1 MQKTFKKA
9 IACLLA
15 VLMLICSVPFTATAA
30 GPRQWWIEDGVD
42 TATVVAEPEYQGY
55 NSTLNGYVP
64 WEWAFGSFVK
74 SDTVGGE
81 AEDTRNLVKPI
92 IAMTVSE
99 IGKNGD
105 DPGTVLKNVYNQYYG
120 NGTLSYETVKTDG
133 RILNPTTLKA
143 GQRIAVAFEV
153 GGFDTLY
160 TGQLKFTVN
169 TNKIV
174 PSCYTGAPSKK
185 GGDKWAKGTT
195 TFTWNTDAS
204 VVYGSNY
211 FQPGTTSA
219 NAETGAM
226 YIPMNGKYMTS
237 GLSTFLGTGL
247 NDSFG
252 ARPYGKYGIVFGVAE
267 FEVIEDCD
275 LTQELSFVDRNPS
288 LSEGGTSFATFAP
301 SDFSDGKNLVGFGVS
316 DDMFANMLPIWP
328 DAVGAATREFDV
340 TVAPFSNGTVTMD
353 GETVDPATGA
363 TKKIAENNVV
373 TLTATPAANAQFVG
387 WKANDGTTVST
398 EPSITAV
405 VNANI
410 TYTPY
415 FVVNDASTFV
425 VKFVDAFEN
434 IVSVQTVTNGSEVI
448 VPAVPA
454 RAGYTANGWSVT
466 DFTTL
471 TEDTVVT
478 PKYTKEVTE
487 YTVTVP
493 AGSTITVNGVDQ
505 EGTTAQVP
513 YNTQVTVYNPSATAW
528 EINGTTVAY
537 GNTYTFYVGA
547 DVDLTIKES
556 VISEQ
561 VPCVGSVNT
570 TVSPDGSRVSFLA
583 TRKIQTAAG
592 CVQVNAGFI
601 YGTTGVTASTELVD
615 VNGTSVKAV
624 YTKTDSEQYSIS
636 FTVTPGSGKTYNGK
650 AFITYKNQTTG
661 EINVAYAN
669 LQTYNA

>member
-55 NSTLNGYVP
+55 NSTLNGYEP
-64 WEWAFGSFVK
+64 WTWAFGEFVK
-74 SDTVGGE
+74 SDTVGGD

-92 IAMTVSE
+92 IAMTVSD

-105 DPGTVLKNVYNQYYG
+105 TVANLKTVYNQYYG
-120 NGTLSYETVKTDG
+120 NGTISYEDVKTAG

-174 PSCYTGAPSKK
+174 PSCYTGTVSKS
-185 GGDKWAKGTT
+185 DKWAKGTT
-195 TFTWNTDAS
+195 TFTWNKNAS
-204 VVYGSNY
+204 TVYGADY
-211 FQPGTTSA
+211 FTAGTTSA

-226 YIPMNGKYMTS
+226 YIPINGAYMTS

-247 NDSFG
+247 NDEYG

-275 LTQELSFVDRNPS
+275 LTQELSFVDRN
-288 LSEGGTSFATFAP
+288 LGAGEGGTYVATFAP
-301 SDFSDGKNLVGFGVS
+301 NNFSDGKALVGFGVS

-328 DAVGAATREFDV
+328 DAVGATTREFDV

-448 VPAVPA
+448 VPEVPA

-478 PKYTKEVTE
+478 PKYTKEATN

-493 AGSTITVNGVDQ
+493 AGSTITINGVDQ
-505 EGTTAQVP
+505 EGTTVSVP
-513 YNTQVTVYNPSATAW
+513 YNTQVTVTNPTAASW
-528 EINGTTVAY
+528 KINGATVAY
-537 GNTYTFYVGA
+537 GNSYTFYVGA
-547 DVDLTIKES
+547 DVELTIDTAAVAEETP
-556 VISEQ
+556 V
-561 VPCVGSVNT
+561 VGSVGIEANGT
-570 TVSPDGSRVSFLA
+570 RVSFLA
-583 TRKIQTAAG
+583 TRKIETKAG

-601 YGTTGVTASTELVD
+601 YGTTGVTASTELVNVD
-615 VNGTSVKAV
+615 GTTVKAV

-636 FTVTPGSGKTYNGK
+636 FTVTPGSGKTYNGR
-650 AFITYKNQTTG
+650 AFITYKNAAE
-661 EINVAYAN
+661 EIHVAYAN
-669 LQTYNA
+669 LQSYTAV

>member
-30 GPRQWWIEDGVD
+30 GPRQWWIEDGVVD

-55 NSTLNGYVP
+55 NSTLNDYIP
-64 WEWAFGSFVK
+64 WEWTFGEFVK
-74 SDTVGGE
+74 SDTVGGD

-105 DPGTVLKNVYNQYYG
+105 SVAALKTVYNQYYG
-120 NGTLSYETVKTDG
+120 NGTISYEDVKTAG

-174 PSCYTGAPSKK
+174 PSCYTGTVSKS
-185 GGDKWAKGTT
+185 DKWAKGTT

-204 VVYGSNY
+204 VVYGSSY
-211 FQPGTTSA
+211 FQAGTTSA

-247 NDSFG
+247 NDAFG
-252 ARPYGKYGIVFGVAE
+252 ARPYGKYGIVIGVAE
-267 FEVIEDCD
+267 FEVVEDCD
-275 LTQELSFVDRNPS
+275 LTQELSFVDRN
-288 LSEGGTSFATFAP
+288 LGAGEGGTYVATFAP
-301 SDFSDGKNLVGFGVS
+301 SDFSDGKALVGFGVS

-353 GETVDPATGA
+353 GDTVNPATGA
-363 TKKIAENNVV
+363 TKKITENNVV
-373 TLTATPAANAQFVG
+373 NLVATPAANAQFVG

-398 EPSITAV
+398 ESSITAV

-434 IVSVQTVTNGSEVI
+434 IVSVQTVTTGSEVI

-454 RAGYTANGWSVT
+454 RAGYTDGKWSLT
-466 DFTTL
+466 DEQIAAL

-478 PKYTKEVTE
+478 PKYTKEATT

-493 AGSTITVNGVDQ
+493 AGSTIAV
-505 EGTTAQVP
+505 GTGAPEAVTSVSVP
-513 YNTQVTVYNPSATAW
+513 YNTQVTVKNASAKSW
-528 EINGTTVAY
+528 KINGATVAY
-537 GNTYTFYVGA
+537 GDTYTFYVGA
-547 DVDLTIKES
+547 DVELTIDTAA
-556 VISEQ
+556 VSEETP
-561 VPCVGSVNT
+561 VVGSVGVEVNGT
-570 TVSPDGSRVSFLA
+570 RVSFLA
-583 TRKIQTAAG
+583 TRKIQTALG

-601 YGTTGVTASTELVD
+601 YGTTGVNASTELVNVD
-615 VNGTSVKAV
+615 GTTVKAV

-636 FTVTPGSGKTYNGK
+636 FTVTPGKTYNGK
-650 AFITYKNQTTG
+650 AFITYKNAAD
-661 EINVAYAN
+661 EIHVAYAN
-669 LQTYNA
+669 LQSHTAV